1 MKKITY
7 LTCSFVLLIVINS
20 CVGYEPIFGSKNI
33 NFNIANYS
41 IEGNKILGKKIY
53 SKLFNLSKS
62 KINNQDV
69 RNIDLYIN
77 VSKSKITTSKNNAGK
92 IIEYK
97 INLNTVIKIEDN
109 TTGKEILNQSFFESL
124 NYKVQDQYSKTLNI
138 ENQSIENLINNIYQ
152 DFIITIF

>member
-62 KINNQDV
+62 PRFV
-69 RNIDLYIN
+69 C
-77 VSKSKITTSKNNAGK
+77 
-92 IIEYK
+92 
-97 INLNTVIKIEDN
+97 
-109 TTGKEILNQSFFESL
+109 
-124 NYKVQDQYSKTLNI
+124 
-138 ENQSIENLINNIYQ
+138 
-152 DFIITIF
+152 